1 MMNQKLPNGLSADS
15 GLSDSGFKNCLYCYE
30 ALTGNEH
37 DFHHTCSKKIFGQP
51 SPPALPYS
59 EADIEP
65 LAKEVIQ
72 SQTAVTGVQAKL
84 SLHITGNNKEGI
96 ERRFTIV
103 GLWGGYILKPPAAL
117 YPQLPEVEDLT
128 MHLAAVARIK
138 TAPHSL
144 IRLQSGNLAY
154 VTKRVDRTKKGKLAM
169 EDMCQLTERLTEDK
183 YHGSYEQIGKAIL
196 KYSTTPGLDV
206 VNFFELVLFSFIT
219 GNADMHLKNFSLLE
233 QPGLGMTLSPAYDL
247 VNTALVNPA
256 DEEEMALNINGRK
269 NKLKKQDFI
278 AEMNTLKVD
287 DKQQQNIFR
296 KMEKALPKWIELI
309 DKSFLSNGFKEQY
322 KSIIQERLNRLK

>member
-1 MMNQKLPNGLSADS
+1 MI
-15 GLSDSGFKNCLYCYE
+15 NCLLCYQPLAE
-30 ALTGNEH
+30 NEQ
-37 DFHHTCSKKIFGQP
+37 DFHPSCSKKIFGQP
-51 SPPALPYS
+51 RPPALPYS
-59 EADIEP
+59 EEDLEP
-65 LAKEVIQ
+65 LAKAVIQ

-84 SLHITGNNKEGI
+84 SLHITGNTNEGT

-117 YPQLPEVEDLT
+117 YPQLPVVEDVT
-128 MHLAAVARIK
+128 MHLAQIARIR

-154 VTKRVDRTKKGKLAM
+154 VTKRIDRTKKGKLAM

-183 YHGSYEQIGKAIL
+183 YHGSYEQIGKAIQ
-196 KYSTTPGLDV
+196 KYSVNPGLDV
-206 VNFFELVLFSFIT
+206 VNFFELVVFSFLT

-256 DEEEMALNINGRK
+256 DKEEMALTLNGRK
-269 NKLKKQDFI
+269 IKLKKQDFE
-278 AEMNTLKVD
+278 AAMKTLKVEE
-287 DKQQQNIFR
+287 KQQENIFK
-296 KMEKALPKWIELI
+296 KMAKALPNWQELI
-309 DKSFLSNGFKEQY
+309 DRSFMSEAFKEQY
-322 KSIIQERLNRLK
+322 KNILTERMNRLQ

>member
-1 MMNQKLPNGLSADS
+1 MN
-15 GLSDSGFKNCLYCYE
+15 NCLFCYQPLSE
-30 ALTGNEH
+30 NEQ
-37 DFHHTCSKKIFGQP
+37 DFHTSCSKKIFGQ
-51 SPPALPYS
+51 STPPALPYS
-59 EADIEP
+59 EEDLEP

-84 SLHITGNNKEGI
+84 SLHITGNNKKGT

-103 GLWGGYILKPPAAL
+103 GLWGGYILKPPTVM

-128 MHLAAVARIK
+128 MHLAQLAKIK

-154 VTKRVDRTKKGKLAM
+154 ITKRIDRTKKGKLSM
-169 EDMCQLTERLTEDK
+169 EDMCQLTERHTEDK
-183 YHGSYEQIGKAIL
+183 YHGSYEQIGKAIQ
-196 KYSTTPGLDV
+196 KHSATPGLDV
-206 VNFFELVLFSFIT
+206 VNFFELVLFSFLT

-256 DEEEMALNINGRK
+256 DEEEMALTLNGRK
-269 NKLKKQDFI
+269 KKLIKEDFI
-278 AEMNTLKVD
+278 VAMHTLKVD
-287 DKQQQNIFR
+287 QKQQENIFK
-296 KMEKALPKWIELI
+296 KMSIAFPKWLELL
-309 DKSFLSNGFKEQY
+309 DRSFMSDEFKDRY
-322 KSIIQERLNRLK
+322 KIILTERINRLQ

>member
-1 MMNQKLPNGLSADS
+1 MN
-15 GLSDSGFKNCLYCYE
+15 NCLFCYQPLSE
-30 ALTGNEH
+30 NEQ
-37 DFHHTCSKKIFGQP
+37 DFHTSCSKKIFGQ
-51 SPPALPYS
+51 STPPALPYS
-59 EADIEP
+59 EEDLEP

-84 SLHITGNNKEGI
+84 SLHISGSNKKGT

-103 GLWGGYILKPPAAL
+103 GLWGGYILKPPTVM
-117 YPQLPEVEDLT
+117 YPQLPEVEDVT
-128 MHLAAVARIK
+128 MHLAQLAKIK

-154 VTKRVDRTKKGKLAM
+154 ITKLIDRTKKGKLSM

-183 YHGSYEQIGKAIL
+183 YHGSYEQIGKAIQ
-196 KYSTTPGLDV
+196 KHSATQGLDV
-206 VNFFELVLFSFIT
+206 VNFFELVLFSFLT

-256 DEEEMALNINGRK
+256 DEEEMALTLNERK
-269 NKLKKQDFI
+269 KKLIKEDWI
-278 AEMNTLKVD
+278 AAMHTLKVD
-287 DKQQQNIFR
+287 QKQHENIFK
-296 KMEKALPKWIELI
+296 KMSIAFPKWLELL
-309 DKSFLSNGFKEQY
+309 DRSFMSDEFKERY
-322 KSIIQERLNRLK
+322 KIILTERMNRLQ